1 MTFDHVSALAGSH
14 DLRLSAW
21 GPYTKRY
28 MGISHVPDVERG
40 LRFDLSVFPGLYRR
54 RVEIPNVKWEA
65 GYHPWEAAPDL
76 STFSHRHE
84 LIWKD
89 RLFADVGFCRLDDQ
103 AVLIRVAAVNRTPDP
118 QNLVLHYMASFHFPP
133 VRTNSDE
140 PLRMRRVSL
149 PESGL
154 WVDGLDYDA
163 VHFAAFDPRATLTYD
178 GALRGEVRD
187 HGFVDGRA
195 LGRGFGRE
203 VGDQVAYGW
212 TVPAPMA
219 DACLLLRVRMA
230 PGGSLRLHAS
240 GLVEGEIVL
249 TGDDGF
255 ARHRVDVGAVPG
267 GEVGLTLTS
276 QGGADVEIDGIAL
289 VPAQDVETVAFEPV
303 RWHPEPDRMAGPQDR
318 TLMLDYPDVPG
329 IYGLAWPEPSFEVRA
344 FLCDDL
350 DIVMRHLVHQHTRRT
365 FHGPGDGHYT
375 NVFMRPIFMAPESAR
390 TFYGLVC
397 TGEVDAVRARLAA
410 FDPDDA
416 AWEATYERA
425 RRPLPAP
432 NPAGDPYR
440 FSQDRMAATV
450 LTNVVYP
457 VRTRGTWIRHNT
469 PGRWWDS
476 LYTWDSG
483 FVGLGL
489 LELDVDR
496 AVDCLNAYVTEPDE
510 EDAAFIHHGSP
521 VPVQHALFLE
531 LWNRTQSRAL
541 LAYFYPRLRRYHRFL
556 VGRTGSSTTRMP
568 SNLIR
573 TWDYFYN
580 SGGWDDYPPQVHVH
594 REGLEATVAP
604 VVNTAQA
611 IRTAKIL
618 RAAALA
624 LETAAS
630 LQDVAEYDEDIAQL
644 SEALQTH
651 AWDEA
656 SGAFGYVCHDAN
668 RQPTGILRHE
678 SGVNFNLGLGGAY
691 PLVAG
696 ICTPAQEARLVAA
709 LTSETRM
716 WSRCGLS
723 TVDQSAPYYR
733 DDGYWNGAVW
743 MPHQWYF
750 WKALLDLGRADA
762 AYRIAGTGLDVW
774 RREVERSYN
783 CFEHFIVQT
792 GRGAG
797 WHHFGGLSTP
807 VLTWYGAYYR
817 PGRLTTGLDAWV
829 SALRVGEDRRRL
841 SAELALFGQAHH
853 TPVVVVTLEPG
864 AAYASTW
871 NGEPVPHHERVPG
884 ALEITLP
891 SGEARGRLDVTLQ

>member
-1 MTFDHVSALAGSH
+1 
-14 DLRLSAW
+14 
-21 GPYTKRY
+21 
-28 MGISHVPDVERG
+28 
-40 LRFDLSVFPGLYRR
+40 
-54 RVEIPNVKWEA
+54 
-65 GYHPWEAAPDL
+65 
-76 STFSHRHE
+76 
-84 LIWKD
+84 
-89 RLFADVGFCRLDDQ
+89 
-103 AVLIRVAAVNRTPDP
+103 
-118 QNLVLHYMASFHFPP
+118 
-133 VRTNSDE
+133 
-140 PLRMRRVSL
+140 
-149 PESGL
+149 
-154 WVDGLDYDA
+154 
-163 VHFAAFDPRATLTYD
+163 
-178 GALRGEVRD
+178 
-187 HGFVDGRA
+187 
-195 LGRGFGRE
+195 
-203 VGDQVAYGW
+203 
-212 TVPAPMA
+212 
-219 DACLLLRVRMA
+219 
-230 PGGSLRLHAS
+230 
-240 GLVEGEIVL
+240 
-249 TGDDGF
+249 
-255 ARHRVDVGAVPG
+255 
-267 GEVGLTLTS
+267 
-276 QGGADVEIDGIAL
+276 
-289 VPAQDVETVAFEPV
+289 
-303 RWHPEPDRMAGPQDR
+303 
-318 TLMLDYPDVPG
+318 
-329 IYGLAWPEPSFEVRA
+329 
-344 FLCDDL
+344 
-350 DIVMRHLVHQHTRRT
+350 
-365 FHGPGDGHYT
+365 
-375 NVFMRPIFMAPESAR
+375 
-390 TFYGLVC
+390 
-397 TGEVDAVRARLAA
+397 
-410 FDPDDA
+410 
-416 AWEATYERA
+416 
-425 RRPLPAP
+425 
-432 NPAGDPYR
+432 
-440 FSQDRMAATV
+440 
-450 LTNVVYP
+450 
-457 VRTRGTWIRHNT
+457 
-469 PGRWWDS
+469 
-476 LYTWDSG
+476 
-483 FVGLGL
+483 
-489 LELDVDR
+489 
-496 AVDCLNAYVTEPDE
+496 
-510 EDAAFIHHGSP
+510 
-521 VPVQHALFLE
+521 
-531 LWNRTQSRAL
+531 
-541 LAYFYPRLRRYHRFL
+541 
-556 VGRTGSSTTRMP
+556 MP

-594 REGLEATVAP
+594 QEGLEATVAP

-678 SGVNFNLGLGGAY
+678 SGANFNLGLGGAY

-709 LTSETRM
+709 LMSEARM

-774 RREVERSYN
+774 KREVERSYN

-807 VLTWYGAYYR
+807 VLSWYGAYYR

-829 SALRVGEDRRRL
+829 SALHVGEDRRRL

-853 TPVVVVTLEPG
+853 TPVVVVTLEPA

-891 SGEARGRLDVTLQ
+891 SGEARGRLDVTSH